1 MKIAV
6 LLTCFNRKEKTLNA
20 LENLMQAF
28 YTVSEKVSLK
38 IYLTDDGSTD
48 GTGEAVRAKYPE
60 AIILQGNGNL
70 YWAGGMRNSWREALK
85 GNFDAYL
92 LLNDDTNVF
101 ENIFQELLSAH
112 EYSLKQ
118 FGSQGIYLGSTY
130 DENTKEIS
138 YGGAKLTNKFM
149 FKYHFLTPNGKFQN
163 CELGNANIMLVPKEV
178 VNEIGILSE
187 GYIHGVADYD
197 YTLKA
202 IQKNIPVLI
211 TPNYSGTCTDD
222 HSDIYMTFPEKTF
235 SERLALLK
243 SPLALDFKSN
253 FNLMLRHFPL
263 RVPFV
268 LFSAGLKLFMPSIY
282 VKGLR
287 KNR

>member
-1 MKIAV
+1 MRIAV
-6 LLTCFNRKEKTLNA
+6 LLTCFNRKVKTLQA
-20 LENLMQAF
+20 LEKLMLAHKSF
-28 YTVSEKVSLK
+28 PEKVSLK
-38 IYLTDDGSTD
+38 LYLTDDGSTD
-48 GTGEAVRAKYPE
+48 GTGEAVKEKYPE

-70 YWAGGMRNSWREALK
+70 FWAGGMRNSWKEAIK
-85 GNFDAYL
+85 GNYDAYL

-101 ENIFQELLSAH
+101 TNVFQELISAH
-112 EYSLKQ
+112 DYCQKQ
-118 FGSQGIYLGSTY
+118 YGRTGIYLGSTY
-130 DENTKEIS
+130 DASTKEIS

-149 FKYHFLTPNGKFQN
+149 FKYHFLTPNGAFQN

-178 VNEIGILSE
+178 VEEIGILSE

-202 IQKNIPVLI
+202 VQKNIPVLT
-211 TPNYSGTCTDD
+211 TPEYSGTCTDD
-222 HSDIYMTFPEKTF
+222 HKDVYITFPEKSF

-243 SPLALDFKSN
+243 NPLALDFKSN

-268 LFSAGLKLFMPSIY
+268 LFSAGLKLILPSIY

-287 KNR
+287 SR

>member
-1 MKIAV
+1 MTIAV
-6 LLTCFNRKEKTLNA
+6 LLTCFNRKEKTLKA
-20 LENLMQAF
+20 LHRLMLAYNTFANQI
-28 YTVSEKVSLK
+28 SLK

-48 GTGEAVRAKYPE
+48 GTGEAVKEIYPE
-60 AIILQGNGNL
+60 SVILLGNGNL

-85 GNFDAYL
+85 GNYDAYL
-92 LLNDDTNVF
+92 LLNDDTDVFTNVF
-101 ENIFQELLSAH
+101 KELLETH
-112 EYSLKQ
+112 EYSQKQ
-118 FGSQGIYLGSTY
+118 FGKSGIYLGSTY
-130 DENTKEIS
+130 DESTKKIS
-138 YGGAKLTNKFM
+138 YGGAKLTNKFT
-149 FKYHFLTPNGKFQN
+149 FKYHFLEPNGHFQN

-178 VNEIGILSE
+178 VKEIGILSE

-202 IQKNIPVLI
+202 INKNIPVLT
-211 TPNYSGTCTDD
+211 TPEYSGTCTDD
-222 HSDIYMTFPEKTF
+222 HSDIYTDFSNKTF

-243 SPLALDFKSN
+243 NPLALDFKSN

-268 LFSAGLKLFMPSIY
+268 LFSAGLKLFFPSLY

-287 KNR
+287 NR